1 MQETLVQSLS
11 WEDPLEKEMA
21 THSSILAWRIP
32 WAKEPGGYS
41 PWGHKS
47 PTLVSDLET
56 KPPNHH
62 TILYYTILLPTELF
76 KTLKDDA
83 IKVLHSVGQQIWK
96 TQQWP
101 QDWKRSIFIP
111 IAKKSSTT
119 ACANHWTIAPIFH
132 ASKVMLK
139 ILHAR
144 LQQYLNQE
152 LLDVQA
158 GFSKG
163 RGTGITLPTE
173 S

>member
-1 MQETLVQSLS
+1 
-11 WEDPLEKEMA
+11 MA

-101 QDWKRSIFIP
+101 QDWKRSSLIP
-111 IAKKSSTT
+111 FPKKGNAKE
-119 ACANHWTIAPIFH
+119 CANLQTVALISR
-132 ASKVMLK
+132 ASKVLLK
-139 ILHAR
+139 ILHVRASA
-144 LQQYLNQE
+144 YVN
-152 LLDVQA
+152 
-158 GFSKG
+158 
-163 RGTGITLPTE
+163 
-173 S
+173 